1 MGHQLIQVGKI
12 IAQLMGRIIIT
23 MATVVGATGQCLGVV
38 RTMQIDARHIANAI
52 EYNECLNV
60 Q

>member
-1 MGHQLIQVGKI
+1 MGQQLVQVGRI
-12 IAQLMGRIIIT
+12 IAQLTDRIIIIT

-38 RTMQIDARHIANAI
+38 RTDARHIANAI
-52 EYNECLNV
+52 EYNECLNA